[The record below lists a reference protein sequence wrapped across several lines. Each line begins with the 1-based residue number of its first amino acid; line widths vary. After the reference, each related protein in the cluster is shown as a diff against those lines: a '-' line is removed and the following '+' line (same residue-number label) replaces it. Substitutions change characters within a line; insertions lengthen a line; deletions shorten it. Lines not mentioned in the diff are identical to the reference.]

1 MYQRCAVAIAIVLAV
16 HALCITSLSIAISSL
31 RQTKHARSS
40 ALGALQLEEEQAQEA
55 MDVRGL
61 MEILNEAFPSA
72 DKKSWNKTRRYLY
85 QYRSSLSQPKRRK
98 RQRGPLTAS
107 STERVLE
114 FLQSV
119 FPDELQVQIIQQSP
133 RILSQHLSIESRLRP
148 TVDFLIKLYGKGMLY
163 EAVRRN
169 TDLLLVRGV
178 GFTNKYDED
187 QSKTIDKYLQ
197 EEVGMN
203 DAGIKKLKNSHPTLF
218 QLSLESKIKPSLAFI
233 CSILGHS
240 SASPLDDK
248 MRKRIV
254 KIVSNH
260 PALLQLDIENN
271 LKPTVSHIRQSC
283 HLSATELASV
293 IAANP
298 GVMGL
303 SVETNLK
310 PTIRFLAD
318 TLNSHNETPDIN
330 SMLSKCVSKHPQVL
344 ALSLS
349 NLQGKREFFDSVDG
363 CHDDAIPRQTL
374 AARILLSSPST
385 YSLSLDDNIK
395 PKFSYLQNLWGESA
409 SNFIREY
416 PQVLTLSFEGNILP
430 TVSFYNMTGYL
441 DGFGYSASAIRSR
454 YIATSLYNRLLPRWH
469 FLLNEQEKE
478 IELRQLNALS
488 GEGAPTAET
497 VRRYLIP
504 TKSSCTQSALLP
516 PLHLLA
522 GANDEVFCRQLHVS
536 LDDYTAFKEESGP
549 RLKFNNQFAQWL
561 KTGGTID
568 LSP

>member
-1 MYQRCAVAIAIVLAV
+1 MARQPSHTNSTIPPKTASYTVLQRKERVKNGAQNKPEKEKRTRAAGCWKETNEERRMYRRWAAAIAIVLAV
-16 HALCITSLSIAISSL
+16 HTLCITSLSIAISAL
-31 RQTKHARSS
+31 RQKKHAIARSTS
-40 ALGALQLEEEQAQEA
+40 ALGAHREIKEVQHGSEA
-55 MDVRGL
+55 MDVREV
-61 MEILNEAFPSA
+61 MEILHDAFPSA

-85 QYRSSLSQPKRRK
+85 QYRSSLSKPKRRK

-107 STERVLE
+107 STARVLA

-119 FPDELQVQIIQQSP
+119 FPEDTDLQVRIIQQSP
-133 RILSQHLSIESRLRP
+133 RLLGQHLSIESRLRP
-148 TVDFLIKLYGKGMLY
+148 TVDFLIKLYGKGLLY

-178 GFTNKYDED
+178 GFTNTHDDD
-187 QSKTIDKYLQ
+187 QFKTIEKYLQ

-203 DAGIKKLKNSHPTLF
+203 EAGIKKLKNSHPTLF

-233 CSILGHS
+233 CSILGHN

-248 MRKRIV
+248 IRKRIV
-254 KIVSNH
+254 RIVSNH
-260 PALLQLDIENN
+260 PALLQLDIEKN
-271 LKPTVSHIRQSC
+271 LKPTVSYIRKSC

-310 PTIRFLAD
+310 PTIRFLTD
-318 TLNSHNETPDIN
+318 TLNSHDETPDIS
-330 SMLSKCVSKHPQVL
+330 SMLSKCVCKHPQVL

-349 NLQGKREFFDSVDG
+349 NLQAKREFFDSVDG
-363 CHDDAIPRQTL
+363 CHDDESTRQTL
-374 AARILLSSPST
+374 AARILVSSPST
-385 YSLSLDDNIK
+385 YSLSLNDNIK
-395 PKFSYLQNLWGESA
+395 PKFEYLANLWGESA

-416 PQVLTLSFEGNILP
+416 PQVLTLSYEGNILP

-469 FLLNEQEKE
+469 FLLNEQEKD
-478 IELRQLNALS
+478 IELGQLNVLS
-488 GEGAPTAET
+488 GENAPTADT
-497 VRRYLIP
+497 VR
-504 TKSSCTQSALLP
+504 K
-516 PLHLLA
+516 
-522 GANDEVFCRQLHVS
+522 
-536 LDDYTAFKEESGP
+536 
-549 RLKFNNQFAQWL
+549 
-561 KTGGTID
+561 
-568 LSP
+568 